1 MPNSLDGKE
10 SAGHAGDPGLSPWS
24 GRSLRKG
31 TDYPLQH
38 FAWGIPWTEEP
49 GGLQSMGSLSWTQP
63 SD

>member
-38 FAWGIPWTEEP
+38 FA
-49 GGLQSMGSLSWTQP
+49 
-63 SD
+63 